1 MPDLLGYNA
10 NKHFFTVE
18 LKVTK
23 GKKIKFSPH
32 QISFHVTHPENTFI
46 LVQTLGPRSTNRF
59 QLYPGSG
66 ILALEASG
74 RDLEPFCLGLDAIR
88 DFLYQ
93 LGAWR
98 LELGACCFGRPGRD
112 PCCLEL
118 EACRL
123 KLGAFFSQL
132 LELHNISGDTR
143 SLVLAVWYIFNFRIP
158 AISTIFALIALLC
171 TGTCC
176 ARCHYGAS
184 IWPAG
189 RCCLVHHRRAEP
201 DHQVAWRAVEMV
213 LNPCFTG
220 WHPVTLRRRQPAYFI
235 NFI

>member
-1 MPDLLGYNA
+1 MGPEQKLYQKLKKATPKIIWNRVENISVVGMPDLLGYND

-23 GKKIKFSPH
+23 SKKIKFSPH

-66 ILALEASG
+66 ILALQSTG

-98 LELGACCFGRPGRD
+98 LELGACCFGRPGRVAWS
-112 PCCLEL
+112 LML

-123 KLGAFFSQL
+123 QLGASFSPRGGQ
-132 LELHNISGDTR
+132 HNISGDTR

-158 AISTIFALIALLC
+158 AIST
-171 TGTCC
+171 
-176 ARCHYGAS
+176 
-184 IWPAG
+184 
-189 RCCLVHHRRAEP
+189 V
-201 DHQVAWRAVEMV
+201 
-213 LNPCFTG
+213 
-220 WHPVTLRRRQPAYFI
+220 
-235 NFI
+235 